1 MKKDVLI
8 SVKSK
13 QEYAGTEPDGID
25 FITEGR
31 FYKKNDK
38 FYVSYNES
46 ILTGLVGT
54 KTTLKLSDGQA
65 TILRS
70 GKNKSHML
78 FIEGKR
84 HTGLYNS
91 EFGSM
96 TISTHT
102 SKISNE
108 ITENGG
114 SLSIDYT
121 IEIDNKLKGIN
132 NFSLTITPKSE
143 HIGDLI

>member
-13 QEYAGTEPDGID
+13 QEYAGAEPDGID

-31 FYKKNDK
+31 LYKKNDK

-46 ILTGLVGT
+46 IITGLEDT

-91 EFGSM
+91 EFGAM

-102 SKISNE
+102 SKISNK

-121 IEIDNKLKGIN
+121 IEVDNQLKGIN
-132 NFSLTITPKSE
+132 NFSLTVTPKSE
-143 HIGDLI
+143 NIGDLI